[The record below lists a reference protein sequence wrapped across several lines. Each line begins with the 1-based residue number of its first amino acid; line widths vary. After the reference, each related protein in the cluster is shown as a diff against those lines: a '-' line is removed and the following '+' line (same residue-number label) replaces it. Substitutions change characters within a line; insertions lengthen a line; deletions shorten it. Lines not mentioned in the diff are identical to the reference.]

1 VKDVKERRSTML
13 RMSNHMSLVLIIGI
27 MLLTC
32 GFTAGC
38 TALGDGVLP
47 GRLEGSRMDS
57 ARTALLYEQKAE
69 LALAEAARYEQEA
82 AAIQSIED
90 PKGFRREALTTAAK
104 ERRHEAD
111 EMQRMYASHQTQAQI
126 MTGQLQ
132 RP

>member
-1 VKDVKERRSTML
+1 ML
-13 RMSNHMSLVLIIGI
+13 RMSNHISLVLIVGI

-47 GRLEGSRMDS
+47 DRLEGSPMDS
-57 ARTALLYEQKAE
+57 ARTADYHFAAALLYEQKAE

-90 PKGFRREALTTAAK
+90 PKGFRLEALTTAAK

-132 RP
+132 LP